1 MDGAP
6 TERQGGPRMAVM
18 KAVVRGILV
27 ASLASTSAHGGS
39 ILFLGGN
46 SVDSP
51 TPSAAVPAP
60 LLRLGTFSDSGPA
73 ALTPT
78 PTASPIVP
86 PASSPATSAPA
97 PVAFANQSPPP
108 SGQYD
113 AFINLGTGP
122 YPGST
127 ALTTGNAQP
136 WYLGSSVDRLFGGLP
151 TIQQAAAFDET
162 VLQRVQQTFGLSGI
176 PVSLTNDPSLPAAHT
191 ISVVSQTSNP
201 TVAGALGMTY
211 LGGNGFQYIDT
222 AANSATSVDQLEW
235 IVAHNLAHE
244 LMLAFNVPEI
254 HDQSGQFI
262 DAPNASWSMMTS
274 PTATFSP
281 GAVADLLSKDFQ
293 ATSATGLNPSAQ
305 MLGAPTVPEP
315 SALVLWAVI
324 GSATL
329 VALRA
334 RRRAQHPPR
343 DDETDPNPPA

>member
-1 MDGAP
+1 
-6 TERQGGPRMAVM
+6 MAVM

-27 ASLASTSAHGGS
+27 AILASTSAHGGS

-46 SVDSP
+46 PVDSP
-51 TPSAAVPAP
+51 TPAAVALAP
-60 LLRLGTFSDSGPA
+60 MLRLGTYSDPGPTA
-73 ALTPT
+73 QTLA
-78 PTASPIVP
+78 PTASPILP
-86 PASSPATSAPA
+86 PASSPAITAPA
-97 PVAFANQSPPP
+97 PVGFVNQPP
-108 SGQYD
+108 SPSGKYD

-122 YPGST
+122 YAGSS

-136 WYLGSSVDRLFGGLP
+136 WYLGASVDRLFGGLP
-151 TIQQAAAFDET
+151 TIQQAANFDET
-162 VLQRVQQTFGLSGI
+162 VLQRVRQTFGLSGI
-176 PVSLTNDPSLPAAHT
+176 PVSVTNDPSVPAAHT

-201 TVAGALGMTY
+201 TVSGALGMTY
-211 LGGNGFQYIDT
+211 LGGNGFQYVDT
-222 AANSATSVDQLEW
+222 AAQSATSVNQLEW

-281 GAVADLLSKDFQ
+281 GAVADLLSKNFQ
-293 ATSATGLNPSAQ
+293 ATSGTGLNPSAQ

-315 SALVLWAVI
+315 SALVLWATI

-329 VALRA
+329 LALRA
-334 RRRAQHPPR
+334 RRRA
-343 DDETDPNPPA
+343 ECWNPGGKADRIRRVNLP

>member
-1 MDGAP
+1 
-6 TERQGGPRMAVM
+6 MAVM

-46 SVDSP
+46 PVDSP
-51 TPSAAVPAP
+51 TPPAGAPAP
-60 LLRLGTFSDSGPA
+60 MLRLGTFSDPG
-73 ALTPT
+73 
-78 PTASPIVP
+78 PTAQTPAPMASAPIASSIVP
-86 PASSPATSAPA
+86 PASSPATSAPV
-97 PVAFANQSPPP
+97 PMGFVNQPPSP

-136 WYLGSSVDRLFGGLP
+136 WYLGSAVDRLFGGLP
-151 TIQQAAAFDET
+151 TIQQAANFDET
-162 VLQRVQQTFGLSGI
+162 VLERVRQTFGLSGI
-176 PVSLTNDPSLPAAHT
+176 PVSLTNDPNLPASHS

-222 AANSATSVDQLEW
+222 AAKSASSVDQLEW

-262 DAPNASWSMMTS
+262 DSPNASWSMMTS

-281 GAVADLLSKDFQ
+281 GAVADLLSKNFQ
-293 ATSATGLNPSAQ
+293 ATNGTGLNPSAQ

-315 SALVLWAVI
+315 SALVLWATI

-329 VALRA
+329 LALRA
-334 RRRAQHPPR
+334 RRRALHPPR
-343 DDETDPNPPA
+343 DGETDRIRPVILP